1 MENKDNPLKYA
12 PNFRTSYSNDEVQ
25 NMLDSSP
32 GWYHHFK
39 FNNIETVPTKTS
51 LEYQMWC
58 AQGIPLNLN
67 GKSVLDIGA
76 FDGFYSFLCEHR
88 GANRVLAIDNET
100 HDDIKSRPQDKT
112 LYGSKSFEISKKLLN
127 SNVEYK
133 KMNVYDIKNLN
144 ENFDLILMFGVYY
157 HLENVILAL
166 QNIFPK
172 VSDALYLSGHIL
184 ETNEPLLYYYDTS
197 TFDPNGWSKIIASS
211 QCLINMG
218 KTIGFKNVEL
228 LDTKNL
234 GKTKKFSHMIF
245 NEPRDIVGTFKFSK

>member
-58 AQGIPLNLN
+58 AQGIPLNLD

-76 FDGFYSFLCEHR
+76 YDGFYSFLCEQR
-88 GANRVLAIDNET
+88 GANRVLAIDNEE
-100 HDDIKSRPQDKT
+100 HDENVEKIQYSST
-112 LYGSKSFEISKKLLN
+112 NFEISKKLLN

-133 KMNVYDIKNLN
+133 KMDVYDIRNLN
-144 ENFDLILMFGVYY
+144 ESFDVILMFGVYY

-166 QNIFPK
+166 QNIFSK
-172 VSDALYLSGHIL
+172 VNDVLYLSGHIL

-197 TFDPNGWSKIIASS
+197 SYDPDGWSRIMASS

-234 GKTKKFSHMIF
+234 GKTKKYPHMIDS
-245 NEPRDIVGTFKFSK
+245 NPRDMVGTFKFSK